1 MNNYNNNRVHMIKD
15 MYKEGDLWK
24 FDEEFLGLKGELFV
38 PSATLILDK
47 VLEKVGLTHNKT
59 HTVIFGEELPEYD
72 AEFILEEDFGTSCNY
87 SYLGETFWLCG
98 VTFMYFKEAPAKFC
112 IKFIN

>member
-1 MNNYNNNRVHMIKD
+1 MIKD
-15 MYKEGDLWK
+15 MYKLNGLWV
-24 FDEEFLGLKGELFV
+24 FNEEYLGLKAELFV
-38 PSATLILDK
+38 PDATEVLDM
-47 VLEKVGLTHNKT
+47 VLAKTKFANNST

-87 SYLGETFWLCG
+87 SYDGKVFWLCG
-98 VTFMYFKEAPAKFC
+98 VTFMYFKTAPKKFY